1 MQIATYSDGQIGNHD
16 YHKELYVKL
25 RTTRRIFIVDK
36 DESFPNAFSCDAVV
50 LTGP

>member
-16 YHKELYVKL
+16 YHKVKL